1 MMTPGL
7 RMRLLLAVVP
17 PFVALAAAAGF
28 DAPPAIVAA
37 CGLVAAGLTGL
48 AVVALT
54 TPFDRARAFALDA
67 AAQAG
72 LAAPG
77 TSAPPAGTSDGT
89 GDVAWAVAALADELA
104 AVRRELAVRDGQ
116 FRATLADA
124 ASVLNAAARDSRL
137 PARAARPGS
146 PWVADNAAFAAAVG
160 NAAEAIGAGYRKASG
175 LQAVLHDIPDPV
187 VVLDAKLAAIFVNA
201 AAEDWFA
208 HLPSGGL
215 KQPLASFLAAALPP
229 DPAEADTAS
238 TAGPDDAVAWAT
250 SGRGGSLEATAA
262 TTDGPTPVVLSA
274 LATRQRRAGGW
285 LVLTARD
292 LTATKKVE
300 ANVRALHR
308 RLTGQR
314 MSLLVAREA
323 GPALE
328 TIRTQAGLLAQA
340 AKQAGHRERFVPK
353 IQRILEEVDRQK
365 LVVDQ
370 LGWLGRL
377 STTTASEPDA
387 QEVHLRAVADDVV
400 EKLTPAFAERG
411 NSIDLSGDAGWL
423 IADEDRV
430 TTVISGILLHAN
442 QSCEQVCVYVALGR
456 RTSVSTADEL
466 SEVVVRYSGP
476 GVTAAHVADV
486 RDPFRRPNSG
496 VTDSSGKT
504 GFLLGLAVSN
514 KVAALMGGA
523 LDIDGT
529 GGVVTLRVVVPS
541 RARTDNRAAARVAV
555 GPGEAGADARDA
567 LGDFFVGGGRPAA
580 ESVTDTPAPVT
591 VPDSFAGG
599 PADLAGGDTLG
610 SFFGPG

>member
-1 MMTPGL
+1 MTPGL
-7 RMRLLLAVVP
+7 RMRLILAVLP
-17 PFVALAAAAGF
+17 PFVALAAVSGF
-28 DAPPAIVAA
+28 GAPPAVVAA
-37 CGLVAAGLTGL
+37 CGLVAVGLTGL

-54 TPFDRARAFALDA
+54 APFGHARAFALESA
-67 AAQAG
+67 AELG
-72 LAAPG
+72 LTAPG
-77 TSAPPAGTSDGT
+77 GSTPPAGNSDGS

-104 AVRRELAVRDGQ
+104 ATRRELAARDGQ

-124 ASVLNAAARDSRL
+124 ASVLTAATRDHRQ
-137 PARAARPGS
+137 PARAARPES
-146 PWVADNAAFAAAVG
+146 PWAADNAAFAAAVG
-160 NAAEAIGAGYRKASG
+160 DAAEAIGAGYRKASG

-215 KQPLASFLAAALPP
+215 KQPLTSFLAAPLPP
-229 DPAEADTAS
+229 DPAEADTAPA
-238 TAGPDDAVAWAT
+238 AGPQDALTWAT
-250 SGRGGSLEATAA
+250 SGRGGSLETTAA
-262 TTDGPTPVVLSA
+262 TTDGPAPVVLSA
-274 LATRQRRAGGW
+274 VAARQRRAGAW

-292 LTATKKVE
+292 LTAARKVE
-300 ANVRALHR
+300 TNVRALHR

-323 GPALE
+323 GPALDA
-328 TIRTQAGLLAQA
+328 IRTQAGLLGQA
-340 AKQAGHRERFVPK
+340 AKQAGQRERFVPK
-353 IQRILEEVDRQK
+353 IQRILEEVERQK
-365 LVVDQ
+365 LVIDQ

-430 TTVISGILLHAN
+430 ASVISGILLHAN

-466 SEVVVRYSGP
+466 SEVVVRYSGA
-476 GVTAAHVADV
+476 GLTAAHVADV

-514 KVAALMGGA
+514 KVAGLMGGA

-541 RARTDNRAAARVAV
+541 RARTDNRAAARAAV
-555 GPGEAGADARDA
+555 GPAGAGADARDA
-567 LGDFFVGGGRPAA
+567 LGDFFVGGGGREA
-580 ESVTDTPAPVT
+580 EGVTDTPAPVA
-591 VPDSFAGG
+591 VPASLGGG